1 MQISSI
7 GANNKPNNS
16 KIKKYVLIG
25 LIASFILLIIL
36 LVLLVLYSSMT
47 PQKLTL
53 VVDGNATQFKEDVFI
68 FNDNKLYVSLEDI
81 AGLIGYRYYKGGHKE
96 YSQNNTACSLEND
109 DESAVYELGKN
120 KIYKILNDGNEQYAE
135 FDIAEPVKENNG
147 KLYCLSSDLMI
158 GCNMIITYN
167 KGANQITITT
177 LSNLYN
183 TYNGKATAKEYPNVE
198 GLDENFVNKKT
209 IVYGM
214 LVAKGVVKGN
224 PRYGVISLDGKQT
237 YLDIKYEEITFVENL
252 QQFIVKGDNKYG
264 VISKDGTQIIK
275 PEYDKIQILDSIN
288 NLYYAEKNDKKGIL
302 DKDGKVLGG
311 NLYVEYDELGVDK
324 SLFKY
329 DDIKNSKILYDKC
342 IPVKKGEKWGLF
354 NIEGQLIADFNL
366 DGLGYVDSKNGKSN
380 ILLIDK
386 LEGIVVSKSGK
397 YGVISSEGKL
407 LVACVFDKIYSE
419 IVSGE
424 EKYYLQ
430 FGNSA
435 YELESYIE
443 TTEKA
448 QEQNDEDNSSTMED
462 EISSETSTDD
472 EANENSNDSSILQD
486 DSSALNNNTAS
497 VDNNENNE
505 DNANNNVV

>member
-1 MQISSI
+1 MQINSL
-7 GANNKPNNS
+7 GASNKPNNS
-16 KIKKYVLIG
+16 KMKKYILIG
-25 LIASFILLIIL
+25 LIASFILLILL

-68 FNDNKLYVSLEDI
+68 FNDNKLYVSLEDV
-81 AGLIGYRYYKGGHKE
+81 ASLIGYRYYKGGHKE
-96 YSQNNTACSLEND
+96 YSQNNTTCSLEND

-135 FDIAEPVKENNG
+135 FNITEPVKENNG

-158 GCNMIITYN
+158 GCNTIVTYN
-167 KGANQITITT
+167 KGTNQIAITT

-183 TYNGKATAKEYPNVE
+183 TYNGKATGKEYSNVE

-209 IVYGM
+209 IIYGM
-214 LVAKGVVKGN
+214 LVAKGMVKGN

-264 VISKDGTQIIK
+264 VLSKDGTQIIK
-275 PEYDKIQILDSIN
+275 PEYDKIQVLDSIN
-288 NLYYAEKNDKKGIL
+288 NLYYAEKNDKKGVL
-302 DKDGKVLGG
+302 DRDGKVLGG

-329 DDIKNSKILYDKC
+329 DDIKNAKILYDKC
-342 IPVKKGEKWGLF
+342 IPVKKGEKWGFF
-354 NIEGQLIADFNL
+354 NIEGELICDFNL

-386 LEGIVVSKSGK
+386 FEGIIVSKGGK

-407 LVACVFDKIYSE
+407 LVACVFDKVYSE
-419 IVSGE
+419 MVSGE

-443 TTEKA
+443 ATEKA
-448 QEQNDEDNSSTMED
+448 QEQSDEDNSSSTED
-462 EISSETSTDD
+462 DTSVETSTG
-472 EANENSNDSSILQD
+472 NTVSENNNDSTLQD
-486 DSSALNNNTAS
+486 YNNTLN
-497 VDNNENNE
+497 DNDTNTSIKN
-505 DNANNNVV
+505 NANNNSIVE